1 MSELIERLTSHALWA
16 RVQVAG
22 KQLWLRVK
30 GAFTCREC
38 GCPVNPLAS
47 VCQRCGTGNPFKIGV
62 SPQLLFTAE
71 EYVVRSGACNNE
83 GRHAD

>member
-16 RVQVAG
+16 KVQAAG

-30 GAFTCREC
+30 RSSACREC

-62 SPQLLFTAE
+62 SRELLLTAVGCE
-71 EYVVRSGACNNE
+71 IVLLLLGLRLS
-83 GRHAD
+83 